1 MKNDV
6 ALVIMDMQQGNFEGP
21 YAIVDGQH
29 LLDVA
34 GTLIQK
40 AREADVPIIY
50 VLNDGP
56 PGEIDEPGS
65 PGWEVHSDIRPRPN
79 DILIEKSTP
88 DAFHETKLKQTLDEM
103 GIRRLVIMGL
113 QTEFCVDTTCRRG
126 SLLGYKIQLVK
137 DGHGTWNS
145 DILSAQQIIDH
156 HNTELGGMFVELVS
170 SANIKFSVQ

>member
-1 MKNDV
+1 
-6 ALVIMDMQQGNFEGP
+6 
-21 YAIVDGQH
+21 
-29 LLDVA
+29 
-34 GTLIQK
+34 
-40 AREADVPIIY
+40 
-50 VLNDGP
+50 
-56 PGEIDEPGS
+56 
-65 PGWEVHSDIRPRPN
+65 
-79 DILIEKSTP
+79 
-88 DAFHETKLKQTLDEM
+88 
-103 GIRRLVIMGL
+103 MGL